1 MGRTFPWAFTAGLV
15 ALAVNLRAPFV
26 GVAPLAD
33 RAERDLG
40 VAAGAVGLLT
50 SLPVLC
56 FALAAPLAV
65 VVSRRTGPEVA
76 GSLCLSAV
84 VAGVVVRSAGGYG
97 LAVVGSLLLG
107 VAITVGNVVSPV
119 LIRRWVDAERVGL
132 VTGIWVSALNVGSMA
147 ATVAADPLARTLGWR
162 GALLAGG
169 AAAAVGLVAWEAWRR
184 SSPGGRVPSP
194 AGSAPAPEHPAGPAA
209 PGPTRQPRAWLLA
222 LAFAAQAASYY
233 GVTAWLPSILSAR
246 VGIAPAAAGAVASV
260 FQVGA
265 IAGALGAPLLARRRS
280 SVAAVAAVGVL
291 WLALPL
297 ILLVTPEAYA
307 VGVVLGGV
315 AQGGGLAIVF
325 TLVAQAQTGD
335 AAGTRLS
342 AFVQGVGYAI
352 AACWPP
358 LLGLAHDA
366 TGSWAAPL
374 LLTLLSTSAFLALG
388 VLAARRVDR

>member
-1 MGRTFPWAFTAGLV
+1 MGRAFPWAFTAGLV

-65 VVSRRTGPEVA
+65 VVARRTGPEVA
-76 GSLCLSAV
+76 GSLCLAAI

-97 LAVVGSLLLG
+97 AAVAGSLLLG

-119 LIRRWVDAERVGL
+119 LIRRWVDPDRVGL

-147 ATVAADPLARTLGWR
+147 ATVAADPLARALGWR

-184 SSPGGRVPSP
+184 SSAGRRVPSP
-194 AGSAPAPEHPAGPAA
+194 AGSAAAPERPATPAA
-209 PGPTRQPRAWLLA
+209 PPPTRQPRAWLLA

-246 VGIAPAAAGAVASV
+246 VGIAPATAGAVASV

-265 IAGALGAPLLARRRS
+265 IAGALGAPLVARRWS
-280 SVAAVAAVGVL
+280 SVAAIAAVGVL

-297 ILLVTPEAYA
+297 LLLVAPEAYA

-325 TLVAQAQTGD
+325 TLVAQAETGD

-342 AFVQGVGYAI
+342 AFVQSVGYAI

-366 TGSWAAPL
+366 TGAWTAPL
-374 LLTLLSTSAFLALG
+374 LLTLLSTGAFLVLG
-388 VLAARRVDR
+388 ALAARRVDR